1 MIINIDKIKNK
12 IFNEE
17 DCMEEDCMEEITLSN
32 TNNDK
37 KILKNIM
44 IITKYHSRIHLI
56 SYLYLKNLNNL
67 LLMIFIFISFLSGI
81 TEVINYNIYFIENDY
96 MIFGIIDVILSF
108 LLIIYKN
115 MNIPNT
121 EQDHYNYHIQYKN
134 LINDVNLSITLY
146 NKPAFIY
153 KNLDVY
159 LLNVINKINTYNSLA
174 PEIPARVLTK
184 YNIKIMKNCK
194 INKSLKKIDT
204 NIKSVNNLYM
214 PTRINEILIEPNNL
228 NLETVKELTK
238 DDIKNYNEF
247 INKIDEVNRTKSRL
261 NNFLKFKDAL
271 SNNKI

>member
-1 MIINIDKIKNK
+1 MIINIDKIKKK

-67 LLMIFIFISFLSGI
+67 LLMIFISVSFLSGI
-81 TEVINYNIYFIENDY
+81 AEVINYNIYFIENNY

-184 YNIKIMKNCK
+184 YNIKKMKNCK